1 MQNKKLLMLME
12 IAIFAA
18 IALVLDQISFKL
30 WPQGGSISL
39 VMVPIACMALR
50 WGFQAGLATGLI
62 VGILQ
67 MAFGAY
73 ILHWLQALIDYGIAF
88 TVVGAVAVVR
98 KPVLEAIQRKN
109 MKKLALYI
117 VIGITIGGLL
127 RYAAHSIAGAVF
139 FAEYAGDQN
148 VWLYTIIYNGTYMV
162 PAIILTA
169 VVAALLFTAAPRLIQ
184 KT

>member
-1 MQNKKLLMLME
+1 ME

-18 IALVLDQISFKL
+18 IALVLDQLSFKL

-50 WGFQAGLATGLI
+50 WGFGAGLATGLI

-73 ILHWLQALIDYGIAF
+73 ILHWLQALIDYGLAF
-88 TVVGAVAVVR
+88 TVVGFVALVR
-98 KPVLEAIQRKN
+98 KPVLQAITTKD
-109 MKKLALYI
+109 KGKLATYI
-117 VIGITIGGLL
+117 VIGIVIGGLL
-127 RYAAHSIAGAVF
+127 RYVSHSVAGAVF

-148 VWLYTIIYNGTYMV
+148 PWIYTLIYNGTYML
-162 PAIILTA
+162 PATILTA
-169 VVAALLFTAAPRLIQ
+169 IVAVLLFTSAPRLIQ
-184 KT
+184 R